1 MLSWALASA
10 SSAPT
15 APAHQSRQLIT
26 GRVCSNL
33 LGLFQGGGQ
42 DTLEVKLRLVPVP
55 TCLQS
60 EYISSMEKY
69 KELSKVMPEGFDP
82 AAWKTFLQSN
92 PDFRELANRLGSSTP
107 GPESEQQRSVAG
119 MEMLGQLMNQNAQPQ
134 DYYQQSS
141 LHDQGSPIDSNSNY
155 QSVSVEACSRT
166 ASPALSANA
175 GIEFQRIA
183 QASQSRPGSRMSLDG
198 RVLQI
203 QSPVES
209 PILTES
215 LEAGLD
221 VGADEGPAKKRARVV
236 KADWK
241 GKSNLPAPDSLRVVA
256 STAASMRIYR
266 PIAQAPRGVSQESLE
281 GPPRVPTPIPQAA
294 SDAPFRSRSAA
305 RSGLRRESFNQ
316 LEMSQTSDFQDV
328 DDIHATENGMTSPED
343 ARNRSPSKTPCDIP
357 SSPPILPDV
366 SPAPSSPALPTLPYH
381 DSGFMSG
388 SAEDLFGDEALRI
401 CDEDDIQIP
410 STYIKR
416 SNLPHGNTIESDGL
430 IIHHESPGPQELLP
444 SRILPRRARG
454 VRKVSNI
461 SASESSTTHG
471 GQPATLTKNKNFSK
485 PKPTSR
491 KPSISDPRA
500 QEVPPPLSIAP
511 VSSYPSQPPE
521 QRPARSMTRTPSMG
535 TLKLPTIPAS
545 DPIHPGPSSL
555 HRSQTWSGVQ
565 HPMSDAPIFTPPIH
579 TNFPEKP
586 PRSGAG
592 AKRKREIQS
601 RLAAAIEQGEIPP
614 YCDNCGA
621 IETPTWRKAWAKV
634 VYGPLGG
641 LQVSEEPG
649 GILAIEI
656 AQRDASGE
664 VIAHRLIK
672 KSLQEDDEQF
682 AELTLCNRE

>member
-33 LGLFQGGGQ
+33 LGFFQGGGQ

-82 AAWKTFLQSN
+82 AVWKTFLRSN
-92 PDFRELANRLGSSTP
+92 PDFRELANRLESSTP
-107 GPESEQQRSVAG
+107 CVESERQRSVAG
-119 MEMLGQLMNQNAQPQ
+119 MEMLGQLMNQNSQSEE
-134 DYYQQSS
+134 YYQQS
-141 LHDQGSPIDSNSNY
+141 LQDQDNH
-155 QSVSVEACSRT
+155 QSASAEYFSRT

-175 GIEFQRIA
+175 GIEFQRIT
-183 QASQSRPGSRMSLDG
+183 QGSQSRPASRMSVDARLQ
-198 RVLQI
+198 QI

-209 PILTES
+209 PILAETP
-215 LEAGLD
+215 EAGLD
-221 VGADEGPAKKRARVV
+221 VGAEEGPARKRARVI

-241 GKSNLPAPDSLRVVA
+241 GKPNLPAPDSLRVVA

-266 PIAQAPRGVSQESLE
+266 PIAQAPGGVSQESLE
-281 GPPRVPTPIPQAA
+281 GPPRVPTPVPQAA
-294 SDAPFRSRSAA
+294 NDAPFRSRVSA
-305 RSGLRRESFNQ
+305 RSSLRRESFSQ
-316 LEMSQTSDFQDV
+316 LEISQTGGLPDSDDTRL
-328 DDIHATENGMTSPED
+328 AENGMTSPED
-343 ARNRSPSKTPCDIP
+343 TRNRSPSKTPCDIP
-357 SSPPILPDV
+357 SSPPVLPDI
-366 SPAPSSPALPTLPYH
+366 SPAPSSPALPLLPHH

-388 SAEDLFGDEALRI
+388 SAEDLFGDE
-401 CDEDDIQIP
+401 DDIRGASIY
-410 STYIKR
+410 SKR
-416 SNLPHGNTIESDGL
+416 SHLPQGTNVESDGL
-430 IIHHESPGPQELLP
+430 VIHHESPGPQELLP
-444 SRILPRRARG
+444 SRILPRRVRG
-454 VRKVSNI
+454 IRKVANVS
-461 SASESSTTHG
+461 SSEVNTTIG
-471 GQPATLTKNKNFSK
+471 GQPAPLAKSRNFSK
-485 PKPTSR
+485 PRPVSR
-491 KPSISDPRA
+491 KPSISDSRPA
-500 QEVPPPLSIAP
+500 EVPPTLRDPAP
-511 VSSYPSQPPE
+511 SYPSQPPE
-521 QRPARSMTRTPSMG
+521 QRQPRTMTRTPSVG
-535 TLKLPTIPAS
+535 VLKLPTIPAS

-565 HPMSDAPIFTPPIH
+565 HAMSDAPVFTPPVH

-672 KSLQEDDEQF
+672 KSLQEDDEHF
-682 AELTLCNRE
+682 AELTLCNRMYILPF